1 MNEAKRKN
9 RFSGM
14 ADAICRSRFSP
25 YLFSFLFAC
34 LGMIAVFLL
43 ARDSLSF
50 LYETKAA
57 GWYGRLASLRR
68 GGTLAAL
75 SEEEDLAFLSFS
87 YNPLNRLLSFF
98 PFSARLWGVCLTNA
112 IRCGFAAAAF
122 AFFLTRRKT
131 DGLTSVLL
139 SVLYALSSY
148 SLVSQLTGVSVD
160 CLVVLPL
167 MLAGIETIVSRRG
180 FVLFS
185 LSLSFCAVSSFRTL
199 FGFFF
204 FSLLWLFA
212 VRFSRPGV
220 RGKAI
225 LFDLLLVLLA
235 ILPAALFSA
244 PVLLP
249 SFDRLLLSF
258 RDLSFT
264 QNYNLIEFF
273 GKMLPATYDG
283 LSGNRFPYL
292 YIGMIPLLLLPIY
305 FLCKKIPV
313 REKIVFGSLVFLLY
327 FTFSVNALS
336 AFWDLFRVPDGYA
349 YTVAVVFPAL
359 FLAISARALDSADRR
374 SERALTAAAM
384 ILAVLISVLQ
394 RMNLSYEVEEGVKTV
409 WFSEINSVWVPL
421 PFLALGCAGILAV
434 IRFREGRPVRL
445 LSLLSLLLLV
455 VTTLDAAVS
464 GAALAGVI
472 AKKEGTDVSETEGNH
487 AYASSYYDA
496 YAAGFRSVGVG
507 DPLYR
512 AEKFDAITSDDDAYL
527 GYASASVL
535 PPDLLRLLGIEYA
548 EDGTLKTVSSPLS
561 LSLLGVRYVATHEPI
576 ETKAKEKIRLRPDKT
591 EPDPTYDTPAGLPDS
606 LASVYEPIYRD
617 EKSTVYENEYV
628 LPVLFRA
635 AAIPDGSVLSAV
647 NSSPYSRI
655 NSIFRILSGDDT
667 LSLYAPAEITAFS
680 NPYCVETDAD
690 VPGYVAYRRNSSTG
704 TATLDYTVTLERDGP
719 LFCSFP
725 TEYPLEYAT
734 VSVDG
739 RMLGNAYLWSETDP
753 ETGEPTDNATLCAAS
768 YFLGNYCSGDTV
780 RVSLHF
786 GAGNDGT
793 VLRLPADVPF
803 IYGIDREAT
812 AYAFSLLTLE
822 KAPLS
827 YGDSLALKGDGSAYA
842 AVVST
847 LPAISA
853 KVKGTDGSSFLG
865 YFAAG
870 NAKTPG
876 GKTVLSP
883 VLFDRSAYLLSLLG
897 VLLFAVL
904 LLFENAAARGAR
916 LPFFSR
922 EAGGTEETE

>member
-1 MNEAKRKN
+1 MSETKRKN
-9 RFSGM
+9 RFSGT

-25 YLFSFLFAC
+25 YLFSFLFAF

-68 GGTLAAL
+68 GGTLGAL
-75 SEEEDLAFLSFS
+75 SEGEDLAFLAFS
-87 YNPLNRLLSFF
+87 VNPMNRLLSFF
-98 PFSARLWGVCLTNA
+98 PFSSRLAGVCLTNA
-112 IRCGFAAAAF
+112 IRCGLAAAAF
-122 AFFLTRRKT
+122 AFFLKRRKT
-131 DGLTSVLL
+131 DGLTAVLF

-148 SLVSQLTGVSVD
+148 SFVSQLTGVSVD
-160 CLVVLPL
+160 CLIVLPL
-167 MLAGIETIVSRRG
+167 MLAGVESIVSRRG

-185 LSLSFCAVSSFRTL
+185 LSLAFCAVASFRTL
-199 FGFFF
+199 FGFLF

-212 VRFSRPGV
+212 VRLSRPGV

-244 PVLLP
+244 PILLP
-249 SFDRLLLSF
+249 SFDRLLLTF

-283 LSGNRFPYL
+283 LAGNRFPYL
-292 YIGMIPLLLLPIY
+292 FIGMLPLLLLPIY

-313 REKIVFGSLVFLLY
+313 REKVVFGSLVFILY
-327 FTFSVNALS
+327 FTFSVSVLS
-336 AFWDLFRVPDGYA
+336 AFWDLFRVPDGYS
-349 YTVAVVFPAL
+349 YTLAAVFPAL
-359 FLAISARALDSADRR
+359 FLAISARALDSVDRR
-374 SERALTAAAM
+374 SERALTAGAL

-394 RMNLSYEVEEGVKTV
+394 RMNLSYEAEEGVKVV

-421 PFLALGCAGILAV
+421 PFLALACAGILAV
-434 IRFREGRPVRL
+434 IRLREGRPVKL
-445 LSLLSLLLLV
+445 FSLLSILLIV
-455 VTTLDAAVS
+455 VTTLDVAVS
-464 GAALAGVI
+464 NAALAGVI

-487 AYASSYYDA
+487 AYASSYYNA
-496 YAAGFRSVGVG
+496 YASGFSSVGVG

-512 AEKFDAITSDDDAYL
+512 AEKFDAITPDDAAYL
-527 GYASASVL
+527 GFASASVL
-535 PPDLLRLLGIEYA
+535 PPDLLRALGIEYA

-576 ETKAKEKIRLRPDKT
+576 ETKAKEKIRLHPDKT
-591 EPDPTYDTPAGLPDS
+591 EHDPTYDTPAVFPDS
-606 LASVYEPIYRD
+606 LASVYEPICRD
-617 EKSTVYENEYV
+617 EGSTVYENEFV

-655 NSIFRILSGDDT
+655 NSIFRILCGDES
-667 LSLYAPAEITAFS
+667 LSLYAPVAIESFS

-690 VPGYVAYRRNSSTG
+690 APGYVGYRRNSSTG
-704 TATLDYTVTLERDGP
+704 TATLVYTVTPDRDGP

-725 TEYPLEYAT
+725 TEYPLDYAT

-739 RMLGNAYLWSETDP
+739 RALGGAYLWSETDP
-753 ETGEPTDNATLCAAS
+753 ETGEPTDNATLYAAS
-768 YFLGNYCSGDTV
+768 YFLGNFSAGDTV

-793 VLRLPADVPF
+793 TLLLPADLPF
-803 IYGIDREAT
+803 IYGIDRDA
-812 AYAFSLLTLE
+812 AARAVSLLTPE
-822 KAPLS
+822 KAPRS
-827 YGDSLALKGDGSAYA
+827 YGDSLALKADGSAYA

-847 LPAISA
+847 LPEASA
-853 KVKGTDGSSFLG
+853 RVKGGDGASFLG
-865 YFAAG
+865 VFAAG

-876 GKTVLSP
+876 AKAVLSP
-883 VLFDRSAYLLSLLG
+883 VLSDLSTYLTSLLG
-897 VLLFAVL
+897 CLLFAL
-904 LLFENAAARGAR
+904 LLCLESAAAMGAHI
-916 LPFFSR
+916 PFFSR
-922 EAGGTEETE
+922 AAGGTEDAE